1 MAFSLTCRCRNWAS
15 RGSKH
20 QEPPA
25 YGSGGGDTELSFT
38 HQLYFSI
45 QKEELLLKWKAKV
58 LFLLFFS
65 QACLHTH
72 TQRVAGSPE
81 QRSEF
86 PPEHIKAGIEE
97 ATDHDSKWSRLSRE
111 RNVLDISKAVSH
123 SAQSLFAPCTSVL
136 LGQNIKLPPALT
148 KTLKSLS
155 KPKLPIQDFFH
166 FSRTFSFALS
176 HEKQKAP
183 TTFAVL

>member
-1 MAFSLTCRCRNWAS
+1 MESKSAF
-15 RGSKH
+15 
-20 QEPPA
+20 P
-25 YGSGGGDTELSFT
+25 F
-38 HQLYFSI
+38 I
-45 QKEELLLKWKAKV
+45 
-58 LFLLFFS
+58 LFPS
-65 QACLHTH
+65 MVTH
-72 TQRVAGSPE
+72 TQRVAGNPE

-86 PPEHIKAGIEE
+86 SPERIKAGVEE
-97 ATDHDSKWSRLSRE
+97 AADRDSKWSRLSRE

-176 HEKQKAP
+176 REKQKAP
-183 TTFAVL
+183 TTLQFCRNSLSQWKEQV